1 MAEIKQIVVFKLGE
15 TDYGFPIE
23 QVNEIIKYIPVSK
36 IPNSSAYM
44 EGTCNLRGKLHVI
57 LNLRSIVGLE
67 ISAAHDNA
75 YIVIANNYDAGFIVD
90 EVKMIVS
97 ISEEDIIDTDTL
109 AKYIDDNYILYI
121 IKYNN
126 KLVNV
131 LNLESITS
139 RSLNN
144 VKK

>member
-1 MAEIKQIVVFKLGE
+1 MAEVKQIVVFKLGE

-36 IPNSSAYM
+36 IPNSSVYV

-67 ISAAHDNA
+67 ASTIHDNS

-90 EVKMIVS
+90 EVKMIAS

-144 VKK
+144 VEK

>member
-1 MAEIKQIVVFKLGE
+1 MAEVKQIVVFKLGE

-36 IPNSSAYM
+36 IPNSSVYV

-67 ISAAHDNA
+67 ASTTHDNS

-90 EVKMIVS
+90 EVKMIAS

-144 VKK
+144 VEK